1 MRDLLLPVDGAD
13 LVEGADVGAEA
24 AVDAQDSTVDDGGQR
39 EGVEALDAV
48 SPRAGVAV
56 LAQAFVVEAVHLG
69 DLSALVVAPKESD
82 VAGILELQAQE
93 EAESFH
99 RVVSPIHKV
108 AQKYV
113 RGVWRRSADGRAEEV
128 QQVKELAVQIADDGD
143 GRSDRLHIGF
153 FDQQLGHRNAQPPES
168 SFRHAFTRP
177 ERFYVPLDIVRGW
190 RTEG

>member
-1 MRDLLLPVDGAD
+1 MDTKY
-13 LVEGADVGAEA
+13 
-24 AVDAQDSTVDDGGQR
+24 STVDDGGQR
-39 EGVEALDAV
+39 EGAEALDAV
-48 SPRAGVAV
+48 APRAGVAV
-56 LAQAFVVEAVHLG
+56 LAQALVVEAVHLG

-93 EAESFH
+93 ETESFH

-113 RGVWRRSADGRAEEV
+113 RGVRRRSADGRAEEV

-153 FDQQLGHRNAQPPES
+153 LDQQLGHRNAQPPES
-168 SFRHAFTRP
+168 SFRHAFARP
-177 ERFYVPLDIVRGW
+177 ERFYVPLDIVGGW